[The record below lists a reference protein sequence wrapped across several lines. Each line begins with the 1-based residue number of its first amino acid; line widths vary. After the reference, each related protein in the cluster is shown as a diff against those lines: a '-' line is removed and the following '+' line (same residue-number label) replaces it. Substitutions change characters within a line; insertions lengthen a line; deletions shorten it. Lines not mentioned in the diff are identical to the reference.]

1 MKKIFF
7 AIFAMTTL
15 LLSSCSNDDITITT
29 TPKIRTL
36 TYVVNTQSMYDELGI
51 TSETVS
57 NYLSKGYS
65 VGVYTFVY
73 DSDGKLVTTQSSR
86 ASSLGTATETFQ
98 FEEGAYTI
106 KTYETLVGNGST
118 PSWSGE
124 DKLSTLTFNDNSSSD
139 YHYISGACEKE
150 ILIAGDKTETVSPA
164 ATKVLL
170 TYNVNTQSIYDEFGV
185 SKDITNNFLRDK
197 EAAIGLFTYI
207 YNSNGDLVD
216 SVATQQFTMNTA
228 SQIRSLA
235 KGNYTI
241 VTVETLVDT
250 DNNNQSESWN
260 IKDTENLSTIKIS
273 QESHSLSYPDIV
285 GVCTIS
291 TSINGNNSLSATP
304 KAIGSMVRFHTY
316 NIENSPFVNVGFGTS
331 DILDYYSINPQLARN
346 EKFSEN
352 LSLSDYFNLRGHL
365 SAEKIIE
372 GYYNFLYIV
381 ESSIVPN
388 YAAQDE
394 KNAGT
399 SRWSIWEADN
409 ENLEDGKIYDAG
421 FYYLTSDD
429 THYYARNYFGNET
442 GLASWKKEC
451 DDYIKGI
458 DKLYQEPYLTW
469 GGTVNAVK
477 SFMSGYNVGN
487 NGNLTEHNGNYVLW
501 YYGKNKEEEI
511 DYYFTSST
519 GGLTDAYVFFD
530 SEKVG
535 EDDLSK
541 AFTEMGYEFVLSD
554 EDYTAYVTKDMKSL
568 VMVFLYAQKNWV
580 VNYFSASSSSSALR
594 QPMKK
599 DFSKFAPKKQHS
611 GLSSMNIGKVSVV
624 NSLRQCENMMKLYSK

>member
-1 MKKIFF
+1 
-7 AIFAMTTL
+7 
-15 LLSSCSNDDITITT
+15 
-29 TPKIRTL
+29 
-36 TYVVNTQSMYDELGI
+36 V
-51 TSETVS
+51 
-57 NYLSKGYS
+57 
-65 VGVYTFVY
+65 
-73 DSDGKLVTTQSSR
+73 
-86 ASSLGTATETFQ
+86 
-98 FEEGAYTI
+98 
-106 KTYETLVGNGST
+106 
-118 PSWSGE
+118 
-124 DKLSTLTFNDNSSSD
+124 
-139 YHYISGACEKE
+139 
-150 ILIAGDKTETVSPA
+150 
-164 ATKVLL
+164 
-170 TYNVNTQSIYDEFGV
+170 
-185 SKDITNNFLRDK
+185 
-197 EAAIGLFTYI
+197 AAIGLFTYI

-250 DNNNQSESWN
+250 DNNNQSGSWS

-273 QESHSLSYPDIV
+273 QERHSLSYPDIV

-291 TSINGNNSLSATP
+291 TSLNGNNSLSATP
-304 KAIGSMVRFHTY
+304 KAIGSMVRFHAY
-316 NIENSPFVNVGFGTS
+316 NIERSPFVNVGLGTS

-352 LSLSDYFNLRGHL
+352 LSLSHYFNLRGHL
-365 SAEKIIE
+365 SAEKILE
-372 GYYNFLYIV
+372 GYYNLLYIV
-381 ESSIVPN
+381 ESSIVPQ

-394 KNAGT
+394 NDAGT
-399 SRWSIWEADN
+399 SSWSTWEADK

-421 FYYLTSDD
+421 FYYLHTEEPY
-429 THYYARNYFGNET
+429 YYARYYFGNET
-442 GLASWKKEC
+442 GLASWKAAC
-451 DDYIKGI
+451 DDYINGLG
-458 DKLYQEPYLTW
+458 KLYQEPYLTW

-477 SFMSGYNVGN
+477 SFMSGYIVAN
-487 NGNLTEHNGNYVLW
+487 NGNLIEYNGNYVLC
-501 YYGKNKEEEI
+501 YYGKNKEDEI
-511 DYYFTSST
+511 DYIFKSST

-554 EDYTAYVTKDMKSL
+554 ENYVAYITKDMKSF
-568 VMVFLYAQKNWV
+568 VMVYLNSQNEWV
-580 VNYFSASSSSSALR
+580 VNYFSASSSSATLR

-611 GLSSMNIGKVSVV
+611 GLSSKNIGKVSVV